1 LVLLSRPVE
10 GMMHNTTPF
19 KVPKPKRVKMARER
33 AVRGPFDRPVLL
45 CAKSFIT
52 VDFYENMLI
61 YG

>member
-1 LVLLSRPVE
+1 
-10 GMMHNTTPF
+10 MMHNTTPF